1 MELGEEI
8 EQLIGSKHCMKIHH
22 IAIICSDYEVS
33 KKFYTEVLGLNI
45 IREVYREERQS
56 YKLDLAIGEHYVIE
70 LFSFPNPPAR
80 PSRPESC
87 GLRHLAFSV
96 DSVVDK
102 RNELMSKVVLAK
114 AALSN
119 NQGEGYID
127 TAVKILIAVVLGALL
142 LAGLYALFGD
152 VVMPTLEQRIRNMFN
167 FAG

>member
-1 MELGEEI
+1 M
-8 EQLIGSKHCMKIHH
+8 QIHH

-33 KKFYTEVLGLNI
+33 KKFYTEVLGLSI

-96 DSVVDK
+96 DNVDDK
-102 RNELMSKVVLAK
+102 RNELISKGL
-114 AALSN
+114 
-119 NQGEGYID
+119 ECEEIRID
-127 TAVKILIAVVLGALL
+127 EFTDKRFFFTTDPDDL
-142 LAGLYALFGD
+142 
-152 VVMPTLEQRIRNMFN
+152 PLEFYQK
-167 FAG
+167 